1 VQHGAT
7 QGKET
12 PKYAAF
18 ATPCTPRNA
27 LLITRNEMML
37 GHSSIDLREPNSLTG
52 GSMATLAHRDV

>member
-1 VQHGAT
+1 MQHGAT

-27 LLITRNEMML
+27 LLITRNEIYA
-37 GHSSIDLREPNSLTG
+37 GVAEHHLRDPNSLTG